1 MICVSVLGYFL
12 SISDFQFGLGFDL
25 FYIFGIIKKTI
36 SGFLLTQQKDAEP
49 ESMCLSCA
57 LL

>member
-12 SISDFQFGLGFDL
+12 SISDFQFGLG